1 MKFLEKYYYLIT
13 ALFVFIIYLFT
24 IAPSVVQID
33 SGELS
38 AVQATLG
45 IAHPTGYPLFT
56 IIGYIFSLIPLPF
69 TKIFQL
75 NLLATIYC
83 STAVGIFTYTIKL
96 CLDNFSLFSGKQN
109 SKIDSSKSKKK
120 KKQKNEK
127 KTNQVELSERIKV
140 ISAVFGGLV
149 LAFSKTFWFQST
161 SVEVYSLHLL
171 LITLTIL
178 ALIQAYIISFKN
190 NQIKPWLFFAIVLAL
205 GFTNHMTT
213 LLILPGTAY
222 LYFSRF
228 KINQTSVKRV
238 LIMILVFIPVLLIIY
253 SYLPLR
259 ASQNP
264 MINWGNPIDME
275 RILRHISGKQYQ
287 VWLFSSMDATRK
299 QFVYFIET
307 LPVEFAFTLIV
318 AFVGLFYSFIKAKK
332 LFIFL
337 IITFLATIFYS
348 INYDIYD
355 IDAYFL
361 LAFVM
366 IAFFSAF
373 GATKL
378 FSFIEISE
386 KIVLL
391 IIGIVLAFQFYL
403 NFDKVNQSNVYTFE
417 DYTKALVGSVSE
429 DAIIFSYQWDFFI
442 SESYYYQFVENYRP
456 DVKIIDKELVR
467 RSWYFNQMDSYD
479 PSLFAGI
486 KTEVDQFLVALQPF
500 ERGKNFDANRLE
512 NLYRTIMMKLITT
525 NIDKR
530 DFYIAPELVEQE
542 MKRGEFTLPPGYNL
556 VPDLFLFIVVKG
568 NEYVP
573 AADPNFKI
581 RFPDKRNHYID
592 SIEKFIGT
600 LLSNRAAYEMRFG
613 KRDRAKVYVQ
623 KIIKDLPNYR
633 MPPQLQELIKN

>member
-512 NLYRTIMMKLITT
+512 NLYRKIMMKLITT

-623 KIIKDLPNYR
+623 KIIEDLPNYR